1 MPEAV
6 TLPAPRSGNRT
17 WKRLR
22 RYPSMLVGGAL
33 FLLILVS
40 TLVVPLLLGQDPMAQ
55 DIMARMKPPAWMQ
68 GGDPAHVLGTDQ
80 VGRDTLLRLLYGG
93 RIDLLVAGV
102 SVLLSGAFGITLG
115 LIAGYV
121 GGRTDYWIS
130 TLIYAVWSFPTILLA
145 LVIVAVLGAGLP
157 NLIMALVLT
166 SWAPFARLV
175 RTQVV
180 SLREREFV
188 EAALA
193 LGAPTK
199 RILFR
204 HLVPN
209 LLSPILVITTNEFGH
224 ILLSAASL
232 SFLGLGVPP
241 EIPSWGGMLNEA
253 RNYLMGMAWMAV
265 IPGVA
270 IFLTVLSINLIG
282 DGLRDLFD
290 PRLKNR

>member
-1 MPEAV
+1 MADVV
-6 TLPAPRSGNRT
+6 TLLPNRT
-17 WKRLR
+17 HKAWRRLR
-22 RYPSMLVGGAL
+22 RYPSMLLGGVL
-33 FLLILVS
+33 LTLILVL
-40 TLVVPLLLGQDPMAQ
+40 TLFVPFLFGQDPMAQ
-55 DIMARMKPPAWMQ
+55 DIMARMKPPSWMT
-68 GGDPAHVLGTDQ
+68 GGDPGHLLGTDQ
-80 VGRDTLLRLLYGG
+80 VGRDTLTRLLYGG
-93 RIDLLVAGV
+93 RIDLFVAGI
-102 SVLLSGAFGITLG
+102 SVLFAAVVGITLG
-115 LIAGYV
+115 LVAGYS
-121 GGRTDYWIS
+121 GGKLDYWIS
-130 TLIYAVWSFPTILLA
+130 TLIYAVWSFPTILMA

-157 NLIMALVLT
+157 NLILALTLT
-166 SWAPFARLV
+166 SWAPFARLT

-188 EAALA
+188 EAARA

-209 LLSPILVITTNEFGH
+209 LLSPLLVITTNEFGH

-232 SFLGLGVPP
+232 SFLGLGIPP

-253 RNYLMGMAWMAV
+253 RSYLMGMAWMAV

-290 PRLKNR
+290 PRLKKT

>member
-1 MPEAV
+1 MADV
-6 TLPAPRSGNRT
+6 ATLLPNRT
-17 WKRLR
+17 HKAWRRLR
-22 RYPSMLVGGAL
+22 RYPSMLLGGVL
-33 FLLILVS
+33 LTLILVL
-40 TLVVPLLLGQDPMAQ
+40 TLFVPFLFGQDPMAQ
-55 DIMARMKPPAWMQ
+55 DIMARMKPPSWMT
-68 GGDPAHVLGTDQ
+68 GGDPGHLLGTDQ
-80 VGRDTLLRLLYGG
+80 VGRDTLTRLLYGG
-93 RIDLLVAGV
+93 RIDLFVAGI
-102 SVLLSGAFGITLG
+102 SVLFAAVVGITLG
-115 LIAGYV
+115 LVAGYS
-121 GGRTDYWIS
+121 GGKLDYWIS
-130 TLIYAVWSFPTILLA
+130 TLIYAVWSFPTILMA

-157 NLIMALVLT
+157 NLILALTLT
-166 SWAPFARLV
+166 SWAPFARLT

-188 EAALA
+188 EAARA

-209 LLSPILVITTNEFGH
+209 LLSPLLVITTNEFGH

-232 SFLGLGVPP
+232 SFLGLGIPP

-253 RNYLMGMAWMAV
+253 RSYLMGMAWMAV

-290 PRLKNR
+290 PRLKKT

>member
-6 TLPAPRSGNRT
+6 TLSAPRSGNRT

>member
-1 MPEAV
+1 MADV
-6 TLPAPRSGNRT
+6 ATLPPNRT
-17 WKRLR
+17 HKAWRRLR
-22 RYPSMLVGGAL
+22 RYPSMLLGGVL
-33 FLLILVS
+33 LTLILVL
-40 TLVVPLLLGQDPMAQ
+40 TLAVPFLFGQDPLAQ
-55 DIMARMKPPAWMQ
+55 DIMARMKPPSWMT
-68 GGDPAHVLGTDQ
+68 GGDPGHLLGTDQ
-80 VGRDTLLRLLYGG
+80 VGRDTLTRLLYGG
-93 RIDLLVAGV
+93 RIDLLVAGI
-102 SVLLSGAFGITLG
+102 SVLFAAVVGITLG
-115 LIAGYV
+115 LVAGYS
-121 GGRTDYWIS
+121 GGKLDYWIS
-130 TLIYAVWSFPTILLA
+130 TLIYAVWSFPTILMA

-157 NLIMALVLT
+157 NLILALALT
-166 SWAPFARLV
+166 SWAPFARLT

-188 EAALA
+188 EAARA

-209 LLSPILVITTNEFGH
+209 LLSPLLVITTNEFGH

-232 SFLGLGVPP
+232 SFLGLGIPP

-253 RNYLMGMAWMAV
+253 RSYLMGMAWMAV

-290 PRLKNR
+290 PRLKKT